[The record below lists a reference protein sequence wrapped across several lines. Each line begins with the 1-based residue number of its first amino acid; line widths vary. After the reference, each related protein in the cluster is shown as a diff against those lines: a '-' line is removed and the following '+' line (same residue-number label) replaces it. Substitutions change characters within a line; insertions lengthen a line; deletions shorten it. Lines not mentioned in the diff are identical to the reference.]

1 MLNQEMKPDTRRH
14 SPAAA
19 LFATCL
25 AICWLAIADV
35 GVQGQL
41 TTGSLTNPVMTDK
54 GAVQGTLLS
63 GGVAAFLGIPYAA
76 PPVGALRFRPPAEAQ
91 PWTGVLFAMAF
102 GSVCPRLNTLGAV
115 IGSENCLTLDIWAP
129 STGVSHPVMVFIH
142 PGLNAR
148 GMASN
153 GIASYGGS
161 TFFTRWDGQPWAA
174 NREIVFVSVEWRVN
188 ALGFLAHPALSAEDP
203 NGSSGNYGMLD
214 QIAALKWVQ
223 RNIAAFGG
231 DPSNVTILGVTGGG
245 ADASVLVVSD
255 LAKGLFSHAILESP
269 IWSRFPTLQ
278 EAEQGVGAQIVEA
291 VGCTND
297 PDVAACLRAKPM
309 ADIVTAAPFKDPATE
324 SEDYAPRIDG
334 FLLKG
339 NPVDLIKG
347 DRGPSKVALMFGST
361 ADEIN
366 AHALDSDDDVT
377 ATILSPT
384 ANDTDY
390 EVAVK
395 ARFGEMIVAQV
406 LSLYPSA
413 DYSTSPLL
421 NLGRSAPFAA
431 MLAVL
436 TDSEVTCP
444 VRALARH
451 ASTGGRPVYRYF
463 FTHAIENDP
472 KIGFLGA
479 FGNQD
484 NWFVF
489 KATPYAYTLDEL
501 TLADVIQGY
510 WAAFATT
517 GDPNGGNRPVWP
529 AYERLKHNDNFLALD
544 TTITAGNGVRTEKC
558 DFWDSVDRKAQGQ

>member
-1 MLNQEMKPDTRRH
+1 MISALLLGLLAV
-14 SPAAA
+14 PA
-19 LFATCL
+19 FR
-25 AICWLAIADV
+25 
-35 GVQGQL
+35 GQL
-41 TTGSLTNPVMTDK
+41 MPNPLTDTVMTDK
-54 GAVQGTLLS
+54 GAVKGTLLS
-63 GGVAAFLGIPYAA
+63 GGVFAFLGIPYAA
-76 PPVGALRFRPPAEAQ
+76 PPVGALRFRPPVEAL
-91 PWTGVLFAMAF
+91 PWFPIVRPATAF
-102 GSVCPRLNTLGAV
+102 GPVCPRKTPAGVVN
-115 IGSENCLTLDIWAP
+115 GSENCLTLDVWAP
-129 STGVSHPVMVFIH
+129 VAEGPHPVIVFIH
-142 PGLNAR
+142 PGLNSR
-148 GMASN
+148 GMAKN
-153 GIASYGGS
+153 GTAFYGGS
-161 TFFTRWDGQPWAA
+161 TFVTTWDGQPWAA
-174 NREIVFVSVEWRVN
+174 NRGIVFVSVEWRLN

-214 QIAALKWVQ
+214 QIAALQWVQ

-231 DPSNVTILGVTGGG
+231 DPSNVTILGATGGG

-278 EAEQGVGAQIVEA
+278 EAEQGVSAQIVEA
-291 VGCTND
+291 VGCTDD
-297 PDVAACLRAKPM
+297 PDVAACLRAKPV
-309 ADIVTAAPFKDPATE
+309 ADIVTKSPFKTPSTE

-347 DRGPSKVALMFGST
+347 DRAPSKVALMIGST

-384 ANDTDY
+384 ASELDY
-390 EVAVK
+390 ETAIYK
-395 ARFGEMIVAQV
+395 RFGATIGAQV
-406 LSLYPSA
+406 LSLYPST
-413 DYSTSPLL
+413 DYSTSRLL
-421 NLGRSAPFAA
+421 DLGRSAPFAA

-451 ASTGGRPVYRYF
+451 DSIGGRPLYRYF

-479 FGNQD
+479 FGNED

-489 KATPYAYTLDEL
+489 KATPYAYTPDEL
-501 TLADVIQGY
+501 ALADVIQGY
-510 WAAFATT
+510 WAAFAAT
-517 GDPNGGNRPVWP
+517 GDPNGGSRPVWP
-529 AYERLKHNDNFLALD
+529 AYNPLKNNDSFLDLN
-544 TTITAGNGVRTEKC
+544 TTIKAGDGVRTLVC
-558 DFWDSVDRKAQGQ
+558 NFWDSVAAQGQ